1 MKVFRVL
8 IMATLLAGFVFAFQP
23 AATHAQEGEEPGP
36 DGPYPSCEA
45 YASEFSG
52 VISAYNGQVKGSF
65 GPFVGGVFT
74 FTFTEVDPD
83 VGATVR
89 LVADPAGATTLA
101 GPTSV
106 PGTLSFTMPAD
117 VGSQPTGLGFYFDSG
132 NEGSVNIA
140 ISCGEGVLGCTAYLP
155 PQAVVGQFMSNAEV
169 YWTPGETV
177 SPSLVIEAGKT
188 YYVAGQDASEQYYK
202 VLISCDWVWVLKST
216 VGPNYDDVWQDQPL
230 PQDIVE

>member
-1 MKVFRVL
+1 MKTFRVL
-8 IMATLLAGFVFAFQP
+8 IMAALLAGLVFAFQP
-23 AATHAQEGEEPGP
+23 AATHAQEGEPGEPI
-36 DGPYPSCEA
+36 SCQD
-45 YASEFSG
+45 YASNFSG
-52 VISAYNGQVKGSF
+52 VISAYAGQVEGSD

-89 LVADPAGATTLA
+89 LVADPGGVTTLA
-101 GPTSV
+101 GPIAV
-106 PGTLSFTMPAD
+106 PGTLSFTMPDD
-117 VGSQPTGLGFYFDSG
+117 VGLQPPGLGFFFDSG
-132 NEGSVNIA
+132 DEGAVSVS
-140 ISCGEGVLGCTAYLP
+140 ISCAGVLGCAAYLP
-155 PQAVVGQFMSNAEV
+155 SQSVVGQFTSNAEV

-177 SPSLVIEAGKT
+177 SPSLYIEAGKT

-216 VGPNYDDVWQDQPL
+216 VGPNYDDVWQGQPL